1 MNIRPT
7 YPQVA
12 VNFEKSNLIDVDG
25 EPLPAKNKKVF
36 LGLVEDSMFGFPG
49 EGKKFKFR
57 FRSRKTN
64 KIFDINLSCVN
75 TEVYNDFSQQ
85 SDSISLS
92 EEEEPIEELSQQ
104 TVPMN
109 NGSTNLIVDVSS
121 FKNYNILEDQN
132 LTSRIKKVVPIG
144 KEVEKKR
151 KNILGQQSRRLND
164 IFPTNN

>member
-1 MNIRPT
+1 
-7 YPQVA
+7 
-12 VNFEKSNLIDVDG
+12 
-25 EPLPAKNKKVF
+25 
-36 LGLVEDSMFGFPG
+36 
-49 EGKKFKFR
+49 
-57 FRSRKTN
+57 
-64 KIFDINLSCVN
+64 
-75 TEVYNDFSQQ
+75 
-85 SDSISLS
+85 LS
-92 EEEEPIEELSQQ
+92 EEEEPIEEPSQQ

-151 KNILGQQSRRLND
+151 KNIIGQQSRRLND